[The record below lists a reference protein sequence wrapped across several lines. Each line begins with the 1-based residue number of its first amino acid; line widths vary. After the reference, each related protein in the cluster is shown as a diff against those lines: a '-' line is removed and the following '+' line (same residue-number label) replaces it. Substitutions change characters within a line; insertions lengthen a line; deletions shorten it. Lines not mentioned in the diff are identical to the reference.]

1 MVEHLDKKIE
11 TSKHQDQPAKVA
23 SKPPQTVFNQGPGK
37 LGLDGIREEPP
48 QSAIVS
54 AATHSNFDVK
64 NFELEC
70 KKIVQEISDRLL
82 DLGLDD
88 DNNSDYQN
96 LMQKQEKFAK
106 EFEKLASFQFD
117 SHGLRLPRGRAEN
130 EEIIEEED
138 ASVQELHARLGA
150 DMDKIHEVL
159 VKCIKHQIQNEGQI
173 IQVN

>member
-1 MVEHLDKKIE
+1 MK
-11 TSKHQDQPAKVA
+11 
-23 SKPPQTVFNQGPGK
+23 G
-37 LGLDGIREEPP
+37 
-48 QSAIVS
+48 
-54 AATHSNFDVK
+54 
-64 NFELEC
+64 FELEC
-70 KKIVQEISDRLL
+70 KKIVQEVSDKLL

-106 EFEKLASFQFD
+106 EFEKLANFQFD

-150 DMDKIHEVL
+150 DMDRIHEAL
-159 VKCIKHQIQNEGQI
+159 VKGIKHQIQNEGQI